1 MAASRPTIAPD
12 EDIAA
17 LLERAQ
23 VSVPISDKVVPQLLA
38 QDVGSVA
45 ALLEQRDGRRRCGA
59 CDAQATEGG
68 IGGGTEVSS
77 LDPSVPALPTSGD
90 GTIDAARE
98 EEEWAAA
105 AVAYRQVCPVRR
117 EVAAFEEYRRQA
129 AAEGRAA
136 AEAAAE
142 AEMEEEEPETGSG
155 EAAALAAPLR
165 GLASAPGCAGTTD
178 RVTSFFDTLRPA
190 CNATTASSSS
200 SAAFIHAY
208 RPPDP
213 LSVGPCGVICA
224 RGYATIWP
232 ANYDERCLLD
242 GAAIRLL
249 ASAMATVRAY
259 EDIEARR
266 GRDGGD
272 VRDVRSCRDVRSWAE
287 VCAAA
292 REREFKILARDSASA
307 AEPAFP
313 SYVQH
318 VPPPPIRVAVVLDL
332 VHDPSVP
339 VLLPRHDGRR
349 SSTWTALAVST
360 ASSSG
365 GSSASPAA
373 ASRARSSRIRS
384 WKPKK
389 TLRAVRP
396 SQPAAGSHGSL
407 FHSTSLNFRTVSILS
422 LRARGQLWRRSKF
435 AQVR

>member
-1 MAASRPTIAPD
+1 M
-12 EDIAA
+12 
-17 LLERAQ
+17 
-23 VSVPISDKVVPQLLA
+23 
-38 QDVGSVA
+38 
-45 ALLEQRDGRRRCGA
+45 
-59 CDAQATEGG
+59 
-68 IGGGTEVSS
+68 SS
-77 LDPSVPALPTSGD
+77 LDPLVPALPTSGD

-98 EEEWAAA
+98 DEEEWAAA
-105 AVAYRQVCPVRR
+105 AAAYRQVCPVRR
-117 EVAAFEEYRRQA
+117 EVAVFEEYRRQA

-224 RGYATIWP
+224 RGYATVWP
-232 ANYDERCLLD
+232 AHYDERCLLD

-259 EDIEARR
+259 ENIEARR

-272 VRDVRSCRDVRSWAE
+272 VRDVRCCRDVRSWAE

-292 REREFKILARDSASA
+292 REREFKILARDSVRAAAARAAAARAA
-307 AEPAFP
+307 AEAAAE
-313 SYVQH
+313 
-318 VPPPPIRVAVVLDL
+318 VAEAAKEEEPETGSGWRLRPWPRPCAAWRL
-332 VHDPSVP
+332 RQAALAQRTGA
-339 VLLPRHDGRR
+339 LLFSTLSAPLATRQRLHHLHHPRHPSPVRR
-349 SSTWTALAVST
+349 
-360 ASSSG
+360 
-365 GSSASPAA
+365 PA
-373 ASRARSSRIRS
+373 
-384 WKPKK
+384 
-389 TLRAVRP
+389 RP
-396 SQPAAGSHGSL
+396 
-407 FHSTSLNFRTVSILS
+407 
-422 LRARGQLWRRSKF
+422 RR
-435 AQVR
+435 RRRR

>member
-1 MAASRPTIAPD
+1 MRRSDRGAVGITGAVGFGLLAGFGLRVVHSKHEGSGHQDHGIFDPGVVRREGFYNKTPSHNTGHGTGAREVAASRPTIAPD

-23 VSVPISDKVVPQLLA
+23 VSAPISDKVVPQLLA
-38 QDVGSVA
+38 QDVGSVSAPLEAGSSAVAGGDGA
-45 ALLEQRDGRRRCGA
+45 AGERAGGGVGTGA
-59 CDAQATEGG
+59 AEGAAAEGG

-77 LDPSVPALPTSGD
+77 LDPLVPALPTSGD

-98 EEEWAAA
+98 DEEEWAAA
-105 AVAYRQVCPVRR
+105 AAAYRQVCPVRR
-117 EVAAFEEYRRQA
+117 EVAVFEEYRRQA

-178 RVTSFFDTLRPA
+178 RVTSFSDTLRPA
-190 CNATTASSSS
+190 CSATTASSSS

-232 ANYDERCLLD
+232 AGYDEPCLLD

-272 VRDVRSCRDVRSWAE
+272 VRDVRCCRDVRSWAE

-292 REREFKILARDSASA
+292 REREFKILARDSGGHRDW
-307 AEPAFP
+307 EE
-313 SYVQH
+313 
-318 VPPPPIRVAVVLDL
+318 
-332 VHDPSVP
+332 DPLGFDTNP
-339 VLLPRHDGRR
+339 ML
-349 SSTWTALAVST
+349 
-360 ASSSG
+360 
-365 GSSASPAA
+365 
-373 ASRARSSRIRS
+373 
-384 WKPKK
+384 
-389 TLRAVRP
+389 LRAMCM
-396 SQPAAGSHGSL
+396 A
-407 FHSTSLNFRTVSILS
+407 FE
-422 LRARGQLWRRSKF
+422 
-435 AQVR
+435 